1 MFTFL
6 LHVLYDGPMTGVR
19 ARVRAEMTAEIKRLA
34 REQIATE
41 GAANLSLRAI
51 SREIDVSVSALY
63 RYFPSRD
70 HLLTAL
76 IIDSYDAIGSVIE
89 MADEEVQKT
98 NLRGRWKAIANCL
111 REWALHNPSDYGLI
125 FGTPVPGYEAPT
137 DTVEPGTRYTNV
149 LLRFLADVALA
160 GHSPQVKV
168 KIPRNL
174 SSQYRQLRQVSGLA
188 ISDELL
194 CAGVTAWVTLFGAV
208 SFEIFGHLDNVL
220 PDASLHFAVLVDMMA
235 TEYFGLPI

>member
-1 MFTFL
+1 
-6 LHVLYDGPMTGVR
+6 MTGVR

-34 REQIATE
+34 RAQIATE

-51 SREIDVSVSALY
+51 AREIDVSVSALY

-76 IIDSYDAIGSVIE
+76 IIESYDSIGSLIE
-89 MADEEVQKT
+89 SADESVLHSD
-98 NLRGRWKAIANCL
+98 LRGRWKAIAHSL
-111 REWALHNPSDYGLI
+111 RDWGLQHPSDYGLI

-149 LLRFLADVALA
+149 LLRFLADVHDA
-160 GHSPQVKV
+160 GYSPRVNV
-168 KIPRNL
+168 KISKQL
-174 SSQYRQLRQVSGLA
+174 TTQYKRLRQTSGLTVP
-188 ISDELL
+188 DELL
-194 CAGVTAWVTLFGAV
+194 CTGVSAWISLIGAV

-220 PDASLHFAVLVDMMA
+220 PDASLHFAVLVEMVA
-235 TEYFGLPI
+235 SEYFGLPT